1 MHPSKSDG
9 TKIPSMAIFIEIRM
23 NKNIY
28 SQHERQAVFYQVP
41 EIYAKQQNCWQ
52 EANLAA
58 CRRAAAEGYEVLKRG
73 ARIAAGS
80 FFRFYGLY
88 WLYYTH
94 FCKINI

>member
-1 MHPSKSDG
+1 MMVWLGYCNNDIVYIMHPSKSDG
-9 TKIPSMAIFIEIRM
+9 TKIPSMAIFIKIRM

-28 SQHERQAVFYQVP
+28 SQHERQAVVYQVP

-80 FFRFYGLY
+80 CF
-88 WLYYTH
+88 
-94 FCKINI
+94 

>member
-1 MHPSKSDG
+1 
-9 TKIPSMAIFIEIRM
+9 M
-23 NKNIY
+23 NENIY
-28 SQHERQAVFYQVP
+28 SQHERQAVVYQVQ

-80 FFRFYGLY
+80 FFFGFMG
-88 WLYYTH
+88 YTGYTILI
-94 FCKINI
+94 FARLTFEYIMNV